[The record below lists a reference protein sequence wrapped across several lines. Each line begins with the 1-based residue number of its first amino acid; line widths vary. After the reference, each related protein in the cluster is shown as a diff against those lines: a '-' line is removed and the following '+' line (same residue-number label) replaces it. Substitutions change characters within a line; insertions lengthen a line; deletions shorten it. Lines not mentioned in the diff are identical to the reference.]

1 MSDNKLFEDEKAK
14 FLDALKRISN
24 GELHV
29 RSRIIHE
36 GAHSYSISG
45 EELEHYERWEQDI
58 KYKNEC
64 LEKRNKELRE
74 ENAEL
79 KKKLENNQ
87 TVFQDGD
94 GSWDY
99 YPKENTK
106 RRFTFAEIKR
116 WFLVW

>member
-1 MSDNKLFEDEKAK
+1 MSKDKTFKEKHADV
-14 FLDALKRISN
+14 LDALKRIGN

-36 GAHSYSISG
+36 GAHSYILSG
-45 EELEHYERWEQDI
+45 EELEEYERWENDVN
-58 KYKNEC
+58 YKNDC
-64 LEKRNKELRE
+64 LEKQNKELRK

-87 TVFQDGD
+87 TVFQYGD
-94 GSWDY
+94 VSCDY

-116 WFLVW
+116 WFLG